1 MEKRA
6 KKKKQLMY
14 KGKPVYRKGNRI
26 LYGNLED
33 DLILVIDITESE
45 EVNGV
50 PVTKRAAFSIRDN
63 TGALG
68 EGTIYRKAEREDLYK
83 AFDLGS
89 WWLQDALDMQ
99 KNM

>member
-33 DLILVIDITESE
+33 DLILVIDITELE

-68 EGTIYRKAEREDLYK
+68 EGTIYRKAPFARSEIHT
-83 AFDLGS
+83 AP
-89 WWLQDALDMQ
+89 
-99 KNM
+99 